1 MSDLQPQE
9 RTINRFSITLATL
22 ATFFAALYMIPREAP
37 ESGTVFLGFLMNF
50 SIIGAV
56 PVALMLLCAGGCV
69 WIFATHPTRE
79 KFVGK
84 PWILLPNT
92 VLPSLATLITSTVLI
107 QLERNTIW
115 WFALLVGL
123 IIIGVILDAEFR
135 VLSPAG
141 EAYNVVAPLLI
152 SLGFSLFLI
161 LTITLAASKLRMY
174 VQFVLILFAAFFIAY
189 RTISLRKR
197 EKVRL
202 PHVLVCGITCA
213 EIAAAMYYLF
223 LKPVQSGL
231 VLTGLLYILTALV
244 VLEEPIQRNKLIEPL
259 VMTVLLVILIVVVSL
274 T

>member
-69 WIFATHPTRE
+69 WIFATHPARE
-79 KFVGK
+79 EFVGK

-107 QLERNTIW
+107 QLERNMIW

-123 IIIGVILDAEFR
+123 ILIGVILDAEFR
-135 VLSPAG
+135 VLSPSS
-141 EAYNVVAPLLI
+141 EAYNVVAPRR
-152 SLGFSLFLI
+152 GNRF
-161 LTITLAASKLRMY
+161 TRP
-174 VQFVLILFAAFFIAY
+174 
-189 RTISLRKR
+189 R
-197 EKVRL
+197 
-202 PHVLVCGITCA
+202 
-213 EIAAAMYYLF
+213 
-223 LKPVQSGL
+223 
-231 VLTGLLYILTALV
+231 
-244 VLEEPIQRNKLIEPL
+244 
-259 VMTVLLVILIVVVSL
+259 
-274 T
+274 